1 MIHIGELHSTKICRQ
16 HTLCASPLR
25 STIDGT
31 QTSRLDKKM
40 PPELQ
45 IESPIQIPAMDDY
58 PLGASLYYSDAQHPP
73 HTVAIINCAT
83 GVKAAYYARYA
94 KFLAAHGYLAITYDY
109 RGIGASRPPS
119 LRRLKATKFDWGSK
133 DFEGIL
139 RWVMKNFP
147 DAKIVVVGHSIGG
160 VLPGF
165 SASNWRIDSLLTVG
179 AQFAYWQDYAE
190 HARYRM
196 LLKWHVLMPLATTLA
211 GFFPGRLLG
220 WLEDLPAGVAYEWA
234 FRGSTLGKRS
244 TSIFAKPVKYN
255 DQHSDRHDS
264 THYFPQL
271 RCPLLAYSISDDNFG
286 TAAAVLRLLRYYRG
300 SDRTHV
306 VVTPGE
312 FALAEIGHFA
322 FFHDRFSQNLWPE
335 SLAWLNTGN
344 LPRPATHFLPSEPPQ
359 IV

>member
-1 MIHIGELHSTKICRQ
+1 MS
-16 HTLCASPLR
+16 
-25 STIDGT
+25 
-31 QTSRLDKKM
+31 
-40 PPELQ
+40 PELQ
-45 IESPIQIPAMDDY
+45 INSPIESPIQIPATDGY
-58 PLGASLYYSDAQHPP
+58 PLGACLHYSDALHLPQ
-73 HTVAIINCAT
+73 TVAIINCAT

-109 RGIGASRPPS
+109 RGIGASRPAS
-119 LRRLKATKFDWGSK
+119 LRRLRATKFDWGSK
-133 DFEGIL
+133 DFEGVMS
-139 RWVMKNFP
+139 WVIKNFP

-165 SASNWRIDSLLTVG
+165 SALNWRIDRLLTVG

-211 GFFPGRLLG
+211 GFFPGRFLG

-234 FRGSTLGKRS
+234 FRGATLGQRS
-244 TSIFAKPVKYN
+244 T
-255 DQHSDRHDS
+255 D
-264 THYFPQL
+264 FPQL
-271 RCPLLAYSISDDNFG
+271 HCPLLAYSISDDDFG
-286 TAAAVLRLLRYYRG
+286 TPAAVMRLLRYYRG

-306 VVTPGE
+306 MVTPDE
-312 FALAEIGHFA
+312 FALPEIGHFA

-344 LPRPATHFLPSEPPQ
+344 VSRRTVDFLPSETL
-359 IV
+359 